1 MNTEEIKKLLSE
13 THQLN
18 SDALRVINELETELT
33 DTKFILLRIIMEHGK
48 SISTK
53 PINHIYLKSIDKL
66 SFVISEEMEV
76 KIIIKNE

>member
-53 PINHIYLKSIDKL
+53 PIRS
-66 SFVISEEMEV
+66 
-76 KIIIKNE
+76 